1 MNLPTAKPARTAM
14 DKAKR
19 SISSLHQLSD
29 WSLKGAALTP
39 ISIQDEVVHVGSS
52 TFRDN
57 TQRLPMSNFIELHGD
72 TLPIVPAV
80 LTGACEHWGAFSNQP
95 GRSWSVENLAVRRSA
110 RLSLDGGPSFARM
123 SMGGGKVTME
133 EYQAYCGDNADDD
146 VAPLYV
152 FDPDILTSSFADGAH
167 VRDDYA
173 VPGCVSSDVMACL
186 TGSRFR
192 PLPPAWLLVGV
203 TRSGTPIHD
212 HPLTVAW
219 NALLV
224 GCKLWCCLPPDVD
237 QSMLL
242 LNLDDDDDEEFD
254 KSAIDWFQQIGDLPK
269 EANIIVQ
276 RPGEIVFLPAGW
288 FHVVLN
294 VETSTAI
301 SVSLTLRRDLL
312 RLWPSL
318 IAEDVEFARGWFQG
332 LEKSMAN
339 GDDAGVSLEDM
350 STMSTLLVEKE
361 AEGGQGGE
369 EVD

>member
-1 MNLPTAKPARTAM
+1 MNFTTTEPAQTAI

-19 SISSLHQLSD
+19 SIASLHQLSD
-29 WSLKGAALTP
+29 WSRNAAKLIP
-39 ISIQDEVVHVGSS
+39 ISIQDKVVHVGAS
-52 TFRDN
+52 TFQDN
-57 TQRLPMSNFIELHGD
+57 TQRLPASNFVECHGD
-72 TLPIVPAV
+72 TLPTVPAV
-80 LTGACEHWGAFSNQP
+80 LIGACEHWGAFSLPNC
-95 GRSWSVENLAVRRSA
+95 SWSVENLAARTTA

-123 SMGGGKVTME
+123 SICRGKVTMQ

-146 VAPLYV
+146 AAPLYI
-152 FDPDILTSSFADGAH
+152 FDPDILTGSFVNGAL
-167 VRDDYA
+167 VQDDYD
-173 VPGCVSSDVMACL
+173 VPSCFSSDVMACL

-237 QSMLL
+237 QSLLL
-242 LNLDDDDDEEFD
+242 LNLDYDDDKEFD

-276 RPGEIVFLPAGW
+276 RPGEIVFLPTGW

-312 RLWPSL
+312 RVWPL
-318 IAEDVEFARGWFQG
+318 LVAEDVEFARGWLQG
-332 LEKSMAN
+332 LEKSTGN
-339 GDDAGVSLEDM
+339 GDDTGVSLEDM
-350 STMSTLLVEKE
+350 STMAALLVEKE
-361 AEGGQGGE
+361 AEDGAGE
-369 EVD
+369 